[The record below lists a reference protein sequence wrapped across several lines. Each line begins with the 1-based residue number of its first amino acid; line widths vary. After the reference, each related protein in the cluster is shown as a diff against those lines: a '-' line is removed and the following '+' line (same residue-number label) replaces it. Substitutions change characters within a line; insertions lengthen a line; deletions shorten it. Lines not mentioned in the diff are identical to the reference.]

1 MAPKMSALWIWN
13 SHWLLVLSP
22 INRSTLTTTAKPRS
36 DAGLAHTHLPMRIFC
51 TSLLS
56 LLSLLLAAQSGTL
69 AGVVTATDEPAG
81 LIGAT
86 VQTAAYGV
94 VTDIDGGYSLPLPPG
109 KYTVTVSFVGYA
121 PTERQVTVRAGQ
133 TTAFSPVL
141 APAAHLLQTAT
152 VTTSKHE
159 KPLGEVTVSLEV
171 IRPDLIENTN
181 QTNLEGVLEKVP
193 GVSIVGGQANIRG
206 GSGFSYGAGSRVL
219 LLVDDIPILQADA
232 GFPNWD
238 DVPIENIAQVE
249 VIKGAASA
257 LYGSAAMNGIINVRT
272 AYAKDRPETA
282 ISAFGT
288 AYGAPAE
295 ARWHWW
301 DALPEGERH
310 PRAFGG
316 SVVHRRKLGKLD
328 LVAGS
333 YYLNR
338 NSYNRGFYTH
348 YGRFNLNTRYRIT
361 DRLSVG
367 LNSNINKGES
377 SSFFYWAGL
386 DSLYEGNTASI
397 NENTR
402 LRYHLDPFVTYFDQ
416 RNNRHKL
423 LGRFYAVDVGST
435 GNQDNRSN
443 SFYGEY
449 QYQRDL
455 AEDFVLTGGVVL
467 SGTSI
472 EAELYGDTLFTSQNV
487 AGYLQLDK
495 TFFDRLNVSG
505 GFRYEYN
512 RQRSPEIFAGDT
524 IPDGLVAEGRPVF
537 RLGANYQVADFTF
550 LRASYG
556 QGYRYPT
563 VAERFIRTNA
573 GSLNILPNPSLRSET
588 GWSGELGLKQGF
600 QLGGFNGYVDL
611 AAFWSEYQNMIEFNL
626 FFDPATFVLGFKA
639 RNVGATLIRG
649 GEISVGGQGKLFGL
663 PTTLLAGYTYL
674 DPQFREFDLAGR
686 DIAVNN
692 LDTAPPGQFNG
703 WSSTSDQ
710 NILKYRFRHTV
721 KFDVQSRMGPV
732 SVGVGIN
739 HNSFME
745 NIDRPFLAVIPQLGE
760 FREGIGAGGSTIINP
775 RVAYHFSEQ
784 TKLSLLVNNAT
795 NAVYA
800 LRPGLLEAPRNY
812 TLRADHTF

>member
-1 MAPKMSALWIWN
+1 MRTLLFLLAGLVCQFGYGQSA
-13 SHWLLVLSP
+13 
-22 INRSTLTTTAKPRS
+22 TLT
-36 DAGLAHTHLPMRIFC
+36 
-51 TSLLS
+51 
-56 LLSLLLAAQSGTL
+56 GTI
-69 AGVVTATDEPAG
+69 TATDEPAG

-86 VQTAAYGV
+86 VQAGPAGTA
-94 VTDIDGGYSLPLPPG
+94 TDIDGSFELAVPAGAQR
-109 KYTVTVSFVGYA
+109 VTVSFVGYESYRTTLTLTPGETRTLA
-121 PTERQVTVRAGQ
+121 IVLEPTAN
-133 TTAFSPVL
+133 
-141 APAAHLLQTAT
+141 LLQTAT

-171 IRPDLIENTN
+171 IQPSLIENTN
-181 QTNLEGVLEKVP
+181 QTNLEGLLEKVP

-272 AYAKDRPETA
+272 AFAKDEPETA
-282 ISAFGT
+282 VSAFGT
-288 AYGAPAE
+288 VYGAPDDE
-295 ARWHWW
+295 NLHWW
-301 DALPEGERH
+301 NELPADALP
-310 PRAFGG
+310 PRVFGG
-316 SVVHRRKLGKLD
+316 SAVHRRKIGKLD
-328 LVAGS
+328 LVAGG

-338 NSYNRGFYTH
+338 NSYNRGFYTK

-367 LNSNINKGES
+367 LNSNFNQGES

-402 LRYHLDPFVTYFDQ
+402 LRYNLDPYATYFD
-416 RNNRHKL
+416 RHDNRHKL

-449 QYQRDL
+449 QFQRTLADQDL
-455 AEDFVLTGGVVL
+455 VVTAGAVV
-467 SGTSI
+467 SGTDI
-472 EAELYGDTLFTSQNV
+472 QAELYGDTLFTSQNL
-487 AGYLQLDK
+487 AGYLQLDRK
-495 TFFDRLNVSG
+495 FFDKLNVSA

-512 RQRSPEIFAGDT
+512 RQRSPEQFAGDT
-524 IPDGLVAEGRPVF
+524 IPDGLVTEGRPVF
-537 RLGANYQVADFTF
+537 RVGANYQAAEFTY

-573 GSLNILPNPSLRSET
+573 GSLNILPNPALQSET
-588 GWSGELGLKQGF
+588 GWSGELGVKQGF
-600 QLGGFNGYVDL
+600 QLGGFNGYVDI
-611 AAFWSEYQNMIEFNL
+611 AGFWSEYQDMIEFNL
-626 FFDPATFVLGFKA
+626 FFEPSTFTLGFKA
-639 RNVGATLIRG
+639 RNVGETVIRG
-649 GEISVGGQGKLFGL
+649 GELSIGGQGKLFGL

-674 DPQFREFDLAGR
+674 DPQFRDFDLSGR
-686 DIAVNN
+686 DISVNE
-692 LDTAPPGQFNG
+692 LDTAPAGQFNG
-703 WSSTSDQ
+703 WSSTSDE
-710 NILKYRFRHTV
+710 NVLKYRYRHTV
-721 KFDVQSRMGPV
+721 KFDLESRIGPV

-745 NIDRPFLAVIPQLGE
+745 NIDRPFLAVIPQLEE
-760 FREGIGAGGSTIINP
+760 FRAGIGAGSITVVNP
-775 RVAYHFSEQ
+775 RVAYHVGEQ
-784 TKLSLLVNNAT
+784 GKVSVLVNNAT
-795 NAVYA
+795 NALYA
-800 LRPGLLEAPRNY
+800 LRPGLLEAPRNI
-812 TLRADHTF
+812 TLRLDYAF